1 MVQNGSKMNIQG
13 LRLVIKIKMRCACE
27 MVQNSLEMVQ
37 GFKNQFNKVK
47 NSPRLAQKY
56 FKSKNDSLKTLFSN
70 FI

>member
-13 LRLVIKIKMRCACE
+13 LRLVIKIKMGCK

-37 GFKNQFNKVK
+37 GPKNQFNKVK